1 MTRPVRRRTAQ
12 DGFALIVVLVGLAT
26 ITALL
31 AVTAKT
37 GVQHRGTLAAER
49 AALLDRYEAAERAG
63 LALVWLRE
71 GRGSPEEAR
80 LELEEGTLLL
90 QDAGGLVDLNSAL
103 PPLREAALSAVGL
116 PGVDD
121 ALVAWRRG
129 GRRVQRPDDLIRVL
143 GLDPARLPRFRRIA
157 TVSSGRAG
165 VARDVMTPEASE
177 ALRAAGLDAAPGS
190 PLAAPPSGVNFEA
203 FAVREGEPFWIGTV
217 SAGSADGAGRILD
230 LR

>member
-1 MTRPVRRRTAQ
+1 MIRPVTRRTAQ

-31 AVTAKT
+31 AVSTQT

-49 AALLDRYEAAERAG
+49 AALLNRYEASERAD
-63 LALVWLRE
+63 LALARLRE
-71 GRGSPEEAR
+71 GRGSPEEVT
-80 LELEEGTLLL
+80 LDLEEGTLLL

-103 PPLREAALSAVGL
+103 PPLREAALAVIDL
-116 PGVDD
+116 AGVDE
-121 ALVAWRRG
+121 ALVAWRRD
-129 GRRVQRPDDLIRVL
+129 GRRVQRPDDLVRIL
-143 GLDPARLPRFRRIA
+143 GLDPARLPHLRRIA
-157 TVSSGRAG
+157 TVSSGRSG
-165 VARDVMTPEASE
+165 VARDAMTPEASE

-190 PLAAPPSGVNFEA
+190 PLATPPSGVNFEV
-203 FAVREGEPFWIGTV
+203 FAMQEGEPFWIGTV